1 MSSTDRSGPTDLTVR
16 PATPED
22 APACAEVFTASRRAA
37 ATAFPA
43 ALHTSEED
51 RAFVAGRVR
60 DGEVWVAV
68 VPVDDGVDRVV
79 GLLDLDGDW
88 VHSLYVDPHSQRQG
102 VGAVLLDLA
111 KARRPDGF
119 GLWVFVSNTRAR
131 AFYRRHGLVELETT
145 DGSGN
150 EEKAPDVRVVW
161 PGGDPLAFLRR
172 QIDEVDHD
180 LAELVNRR
188 IALTAAVQTYKE
200 TPGHAGRDH
209 EREREIAAAARRP
222 HPRPRRADLGAHRGG
237 PGGDRSR
244 RGGAAHAVRDR
255 SRALCR
261 RRVPRCRARRRSL
274 RVDSFPPTRPTARR
288 RTRATPTTCLPSVLA
303 RTL

>member
-22 APACAEVFTASRRAA
+22 APACAEVFSASRRAA
-37 ATAFPA
+37 GTAFPA
-43 ALHTSEED
+43 ALHTPEED

-60 DGEVWVAV
+60 DCEVWVAV
-68 VPVDDGVDRVV
+68 VPADHGGSRADLVL

-88 VHSLYVDPHSQRQG
+88 VHSLYVDPRSQRQG
-102 VGAVLLDLA
+102 VGAALLDLA

-119 GLWVFVSNTRAR
+119 GLWVFVSNARAR
-131 AFYRRHGLVELETT
+131 DFYRRHGLVELETT

-209 EREREIAAAARRP
+209 EREREIAERLAARTP
-222 HPRPRRADLGAHRGG
+222 DLDERTWE
-237 PGGDRSR
+237 PIV
-244 RGGAAHAVRDR
+244 AALVETGLDVAE
-255 SRALCR
+255 
-261 RRVPRCRARRRSL
+261 
-274 RVDSFPPTRPTARR
+274 R
-288 RTRATPTTCLPSVLA
+288 RTP
-303 RTL
+303 